1 MEGKTLK
8 LKNLALCGRQECV
21 LKDKCVRAQGLQMLT
36 ESDVT
41 FVCVNPALV
50 TGNEDC
56 PMAKIAKPVRMAYGF
71 MGLLGRLPKNVSDG
85 LRDGLFDHFSKNPYY
100 DRRNGHRA
108 MPPEEQNYIIKL
120 VQQLGGV
127 VEEEPFDRYE
137 VEEVL

>member
-1 MEGKTLK
+1 MEWNIRDLK
-8 LKNLALCGRQECV
+8 KLALCGRQECV

-41 FVCVNPALV
+41 FLCVNPALV

-71 MGLLGRLPKNVSDG
+71 EGLLGRLPKNVSDRLREG
-85 LRDGLFDHFSKNPYY
+85 LLDHFGKNPYY

-108 MPPEEQNYIIKL
+108 MPPEEQSYIIKL

-137 VEEVL
+137 VEEMY